1 MIQSKTRVSHM
12 PARMHPLKRAV
23 LGVLAA
29 PALLALTALT
39 VAPVSAKTLVFCS
52 EGSPENFY
60 PGINTTGTSFDAN
73 EPIYNRLVDFERGG
87 TKVVPSLAEKWDIS
101 KDGKTYIFYL
111 RKGVKWHDTR
121 SFKPTRDFN
130 ADDVIFGFE
139 RQWKEDNPY
148 FKVTSPNHSYFSDM
162 GMPKLL
168 QTVEKVNDYTVKITL
183 ANPEAP
189 FLANLA
195 MPYAAIQSK
204 EYADAML
211 KAGTPEKIDQD
222 PIGTGPF
229 SLVQYQKDAIIRYKA
244 FPAYWGGKAKIDDL
258 IYAITPDASVRW
270 AKLQKSECHVMP
282 YPNPA
287 DLDAIRKDAAIQVL
301 EQPGLNVGYLAFNTQ
316 KKPFDD
322 VRVRKAISM
331 AINKK
336 AIIDGVY
343 LGTGIAAK
351 NPIPPT
357 MWSYNNA
364 VKDDEFNPEAAKKLL
379 AAAGYKDGLTTDL
392 WAMPVQRPYNPNAKR
407 IAELMQ
413 ADLAKIGVKAEI
425 KSFEWGE
432 YRKRMQAGEHQMG
445 MLGWTGDNGD
455 PDNFLYTLLGCA
467 SAQSVS
473 GSNIAKFCYKPY
485 EDLVLKAKTVSSQ
498 AERTK
503 LYEQAQVIFKQQAPW
518 YTIAHAVQIK
528 PMRKEVIDF
537 KLSPFG
543 RHNFYGVDI
552 KE

>member
-1 MIQSKTRVSHM
+1 MIQMKPSANRL
-12 PARMHPLKRAV
+12 HPIQR
-23 LGVLAA
+23 
-29 PALLALTALT
+29 ALLHAVALPAVVTLMALS
-39 VAPVSAKTLVFCS
+39 PVSAKTLVFCS

-60 PGINTTGTSFDAN
+60 PGINTTGTSFDAS
-73 EPIYNRLVDFERGG
+73 EPIYNRIVEFERGG
-87 TKVVPSLAEKWDIS
+87 TKVVPGLAEKWDIS
-101 KDGKTYIFYL
+101 ADGKEYTFYL
-111 RKGVKWHDTR
+111 RKGVKWHSQR
-121 SFKPTRDFN
+121 AFKPTRDFN
-130 ADDVIFGFE
+130 ADDVLFMFE

-148 FKVTSPNHSYFSDM
+148 FKVTSSNHSYFGDM

-168 QTVEKVNDYTVKITL
+168 KSVEKVDAYTVKITL
-183 ANPEAP
+183 NKPEAP

-195 MPYAAIQSK
+195 MPYAAVQSK

-222 PIGTGPF
+222 PVGTGPF
-229 SLVQYQKDAIIRYKA
+229 YLVQYQKDAIIRYKA
-244 FPAYWGGKAKIDDL
+244 FPQYWAGKAKIDDL
-258 IYAITPDASVRW
+258 VYSITPDASVRW
-270 AKLQKSECHVMP
+270 AKLQKGECQIMP

-287 DLDAIRKDAAIQVL
+287 DLEAIRKDPNIKVL
-301 EQPGLNVGYLAFNTQ
+301 EQPGLNVGYLAYNTT

-331 AINKK
+331 AINKQ

-343 LGTGIAAK
+343 LGTGVAAK
-351 NPIPPT
+351 NPIPPS

-364 VKDDEFNPEAAKKLL
+364 IKDDVYDPEAAKKLL
-379 AAAGYKDGLTTDL
+379 AQAGFPNGFSTDL

-413 ADLAKIGVKAEI
+413 ADLAKVGVKAEI

-432 YRKRMQAGEHQMG
+432 YRKRMQAGEYQMG

-467 SAQSVS
+467 SAQSAS
-473 GSNIAKFCYKPY
+473 GSNVAKFCYQPY
-485 EDLVLKAKTVSSQ
+485 EDLVLKAKTVTSI

-503 LYEQAQVIFKQQAPW
+503 LYEQAQVIFKEQAPW
-518 YTIAHAVQIK
+518 FTIAHAVQIK
-528 PMRKEVIDF
+528 PMRKSVIDF
-537 KLSPFG
+537 KNSPFG

>member
-1 MIQSKTRVSHM
+1 MIQTQPSASRLRPVQ
-12 PARMHPLKRAV
+12 R
-23 LGVLAA
+23 
-29 PALLALTALT
+29 ALLRALALPAIMT
-39 VAPVSAKTLVFCS
+39 LMALSPVSAKTLVFCS

-73 EPIYNRLVDFERGG
+73 EPIYNRLVDFEYGG

-101 KDGKTYIFYL
+101 ADGKEYTFHL
-111 RKGVKWHDTR
+111 RKGVKWHTSNK
-121 SFKPTRDFN
+121 SFKPTRDMN
-130 ADDVIFGFE
+130 ADDVLFMFE

-168 QTVEKVNDYTVKITL
+168 KSVQKVDDYTVRIMLDK
-183 ANPEAP
+183 PEAP

-195 MPYAAIQSK
+195 MPYAAVQSK

-229 SLVQYQKDAIIRYKA
+229 YLVQYQKDAVIRFKA
-244 FPAYWGGKAKIDDL
+244 FPQYWGGKAKIDDL
-258 IYAITPDASVRW
+258 VYSITPDASVRW
-270 AKLQKSECHVMP
+270 AKLQKGECHVMP

-287 DLDAIRKDAAIQVL
+287 DLEAIHKDPNIQVL
-301 EQPGLNVGYLAFNTQ
+301 EQPGLNIGYLAYNTTR
-316 KKPFDD
+316 KPFDD
-322 VRVRKAISM
+322 VRVRKAINMS
-331 AINKK
+331 INKK

-343 LGTGIAAK
+343 LGTGVAAK

-357 MWSYNNA
+357 MWSYNDA
-364 VKDDEFNPEAAKKLL
+364 IKDDPYDPAAAKKLL
-379 AAAGYKDGLTTDL
+379 AEAGYPNGFTTDL

-413 ADLAKIGVKAEI
+413 ADLVKVGVKAEI

-467 SAQSVS
+467 SAQSG
-473 GSNIAKFCYKPY
+473 GSNVAKFCYQPY
-485 EDLVLKAKTVSSQ
+485 EDLVLKAKTVTNM

-503 LYEQAQVIFKQQAPW
+503 LYQQAQVIFKEQAPW
-518 YTIAHAVQIK
+518 FTIAHALQIK
-528 PMRKEVIDF
+528 PVRKSVIGY
-537 KLSPFG
+537 KNSPFG
-543 RHNFYGVDI
+543 RHNFYAVDV

>member
-1 MIQSKTRVSHM
+1 MIQPKPR
-12 PARMHPLKRAV
+12 AGRLHPVQRA
-23 LGVLAA
+23 LLSAIAA
-29 PALLALTALT
+29 PALLSLMALTA
-39 VAPVSAKTLVFCS
+39 VAPASAKTLVFCS

-60 PGINTTGTSFDAN
+60 PGVNTTGTSFDGN
-73 EPIYNRLVDFERGG
+73 EPIHNRLVDFERGG

-101 KDGKTYIFYL
+101 ADGKTYTFYL

-130 ADDVIFGFE
+130 ADDVLFAFE
-139 RQWKEDNPY
+139 RQWKEDNAF

-168 QTVEKVNDYTVKITL
+168 QTVEKINDYTVKITL
-183 ANPEAP
+183 ANSEAP

-229 SLVQYQKDAIIRYKA
+229 SLVQYQKDAIIRFKA

-258 IYAITPDASVRW
+258 IYSITPDASVRW
-270 AKLQKSECHVMP
+270 AKLQKGECHVMP

-287 DLDAIRKDAAIQVL
+287 DLEAIRKDASVQVL
-301 EQPGLNVGYLAFNTQ
+301 EQAGLNVGYLAFNTQ

-343 LGTGIAAK
+343 LGTGVAAK

-364 VKDDEFNPEAAKKLL
+364 IKDDEFNPEAAKKLL
-379 AAAGYKDGLTTDL
+379 AEAGYKDGLTTDL

-455 PDNFLYTLLGCA
+455 PDNFLHTLLGCA

-473 GSNIAKFCYKPY
+473 GSNIAKFCHKPY
-485 EDLVLKAKTVSSQ
+485 EDLVLKAKTTSNQ

-528 PMRKEVIDF
+528 PVRKEVIDF